1 MENRKVRKRISF
13 ILLVVMLFNMLS
25 TSFPLQAMA
34 QRFSDEIHRSITVD
48 GKKDDWEGIEPVGES
63 PNPGFVEGDHVFDIG
78 NLYLTNDQ
86 EYLYF
91 WVDAINVP
99 YWYEEENDQ
108 GVYINIALQINDRD
122 SGISA
127 NPWASSFNFAGTEF
141 KPQYH
146 IALRLKKDNEV
157 HGAALYSAND
167 LQNPILATW
176 SDQKGAKFA
185 VNRHTGFEGKIP
197 VKYLGLKNGDEI
209 RAMVVL
215 SGNKNDH
222 GAFDVIPQDPGNEIA
237 ETWDH
242 SEKPNVLST
251 YTNSYKVTGLL
262 EQDDLELKSPVI
274 NEDGSITFYYQGSA
288 ETESV
293 FVPGSFN
300 NWSINE
306 KSAMTKD
313 ENDIWSLTVELSP
326 GVYEY
331 KFIVNGEWI
340 NDPLNEKTQGPD
352 NNNMAIVPGLITE
365 LPDEIGIG
373 KAISLSGKVMDSSGN
388 TNSVPIDWRLENP
401 IAGVKLSNHSLEVSA
416 EAPIGETIVLI
427 GTYET
432 YNLVHRIRI
441 IETPYEYTINYYR
454 FDGRQNEWDMWIWE
468 DGKEGTAYPFTRTTE
483 DGFAQATVE
492 FASQKINVI
501 TRPGNWSE
509 QEVDRVIEIPEGQR
523 SVEVWIV
530 QGDPSVYYNRED
542 VDLRPRI
549 QAAFMDREDTIH
561 VTTLSSISDDQ
572 VQQFKLYDYTADQ
585 EIPVQVVRESD
596 KKVKVMIAE
605 PSLIHVQHHYRVEHP
620 DFAGSDVVMR
630 GILDQQKFYYEG
642 NDLGVTYS
650 REKSTF
656 KVWAPTAVNVSLAIY
671 DDAGE
676 YNENGIVIDHSNG
689 EEILMN
695 RSENG
700 VWSVTVDG
708 DLNGKFYMYKVEFAN
723 GTEHYAVDPYAKAV
737 SANGQRGAIIDL
749 NDTNPENWKPDAKP
763 PMVHP
768 TDAIIYELHVRD
780 FSINENSGMAYKGK
794 YLAFTEEGTTDEFG
808 NATGIDHLA
817 ELGIT
822 HVHLLPVY
830 DFKTVNELTV
840 DDQESTDPKFNWG
853 YDPQNYNVP
862 EGSYSTDPEN
872 PVARI
877 IEFKQMVQALHDKG
891 IRVIM
896 DVVYNHT
903 YEIEN
908 GPFNKIVP
916 GYFYRTTDTGT
927 YANGSGVGNEIAT
940 ERPMVR
946 KYIVDSV
953 RYWAEEYNIDG
964 FRFDLMALI
973 DINTMKEIERV
984 LHQEV
989 DPTML
994 IYGEP
999 WQAGGSPLPHELQTV
1014 KGSQKDNNFAVF
1026 NDNFRTAIKGGS
1038 DDASKGFA
1046 TGSGGHESGIAEGVR
1061 GSIYDFTNSPAET
1074 INYVTA
1080 HDNLNL
1086 WDKIIKTMGLEEAEG
1101 WFHIRDGE
1109 LQGDS
1114 AERFS
1119 SVEEAVENTTSY
1131 HAVDLDD
1138 VLANETVKRSLLANG
1153 IILTSQGIPF
1163 IHAGDEILRTKFGD
1177 YNSYRSP
1184 DAINQIR
1191 WENKEKFKEV
1201 FEYYQGLIEL
1211 RKSHP
1216 AFRMNT
1222 KAAVEEHLV
1231 IHRAHGNI
1239 VVFELKNF
1247 ANGDIWKNIVVIY
1260 NANNSKQT
1268 VGLPHDT
1275 TWNIVVNHKSAG
1287 TEVIDTVQ
1295 GNHVEIEPL
1304 SIMVLFDEAREYT
1317 PEVSSI
1323 KLSTKQIGM
1332 KPGDTRAVQAII
1344 KDQYGNPITDV
1355 PVKWESSD
1363 ESIAVVN
1370 QNGNIK
1376 ALADGKA
1383 IITVSAGGI
1392 QETIEVMVGEL
1403 KPTNVHISG
1412 NDFVYAGF
1420 ETQLNVIVKDQ
1431 YGQEMPDVEVVWST
1445 SDSTVATVDS
1455 RGNVRGIAPGTATIT
1470 AKAGDTESSFTI
1482 TVKEYQQRYIEFYYM
1497 RPDGDYD
1504 GWNIWVW
1511 YTGAHDGEI
1520 QFTKITDKGAY
1531 AKFEIGPMT
1540 TSVGFVLRKGQDWE
1554 EKDAYSQDRY
1564 IAVSPNDLVTKV
1576 YVTSGVGEF
1585 YTVPFITGP
1594 EISDGN
1600 ITFYYRDPE
1609 LFAQNKM
1616 NLIERV
1622 QIKIN
1627 SEVYDMEYSEKE
1639 ERFTFTLNDVAE
1651 GIYEYTFLVTIAGD
1665 TIEVTDPYNTV
1676 DGKYIVELIIPDLEV
1691 TAEVFPSA
1699 ITYNENAVITVHI
1712 ENPEH
1717 VEIQEI
1723 YVDTSKLG
1731 GTKETFLDPLLNQ
1744 LTISVRDDV
1753 TAGEK
1758 ELPITVID
1766 EFGNRHETSVKL
1778 DVQPR
1783 MSQGKLDFDWDEA
1796 RIYFILTDRFFDGDP
1811 TNNPSP
1817 ENGYDPDHTE
1827 AFHGGDIQGIIDKL
1841 DYLEELGINTI
1852 WITPI
1857 VDNIDF
1863 NVGADHNTV
1872 PGLDPKQY
1880 AYHGYWAQDFTK
1892 MDPSLGDIDTMKR
1905 LIDEAHDRGIKIM
1918 VDVVL
1923 NHAGYGAEDNFP
1935 GMIRETP
1942 GTSDLDMELDGLP
1955 DFKTE
1960 DPEVRERLIE
1970 WQTAWLEKLRTDRG
1984 DTIDFFRVDTVKHVD
1999 NTTWRAFK
2007 NKLTEI
2013 SPSFK
2018 LIGEY
2023 WGASYQNDFG
2033 QLRSGQMDSLLDF
2046 DFKEQALRFLNGDI
2060 EGVEAYLRERNAVI
2074 DNTAMLGQFLSS
2086 HDQDGFLT
2094 RVDGD
2099 IGKLLVAASLQI
2111 TAKGQPVIYYG
2122 EELGRTGKNGWEQNE
2137 YGQYISFHEN
2147 RDDMPWELYENHDP
2161 TAMKIYNHYQKLL
2174 NIRKDYSKVFS
2185 KGDRTF
2191 VAGGNADEYSIYK
2204 REYEGEKIYVGL
2216 NITDESKV
2224 ATFQVEFSPGTL
2236 VKDLYSGE
2244 EFTVTENQEVTLE
2257 LPRKN
2262 DGGTIILVEKTEVP
2276 SPSDPDDSEEPSESD
2291 DVEGPE
2297 DSENPDEL
2305 DEEEKADETGEADKE
2320 SGSGTSDEIEDP
2332 SAPVDEDETSG
2343 KEVAETEKSLLPNT
2357 ATETFSKLWYGLLLL
2372 AMGACLLFFI
2382 KSKKQSH
2389 S

>member
-1 MENRKVRKRISF
+1 MFFSSILQIYSHFHLCKRLHKISKGGSILENRKVRKRISF

-25 TSFPLQAMA
+25 TSFLLQAMA

-274 NEDGSITFYYQGSA
+274 NEDGSIT
-288 ETESV
+288 
-293 FVPGSFN
+293 
-300 NWSINE
+300 
-306 KSAMTKD
+306 
-313 ENDIWSLTVELSP
+313 
-326 GVYEY
+326 
-331 KFIVNGEWI
+331 
-340 NDPLNEKTQGPD
+340 
-352 NNNMAIVPGLITE
+352 
-365 LPDEIGIG
+365 
-373 KAISLSGKVMDSSGN
+373 
-388 TNSVPIDWRLENP
+388 
-401 IAGVKLSNHSLEVSA
+401 
-416 EAPIGETIVLI
+416 
-427 GTYET
+427 
-432 YNLVHRIRI
+432 
-441 IETPYEYTINYYR
+441 
-454 FDGRQNEWDMWIWE
+454 
-468 DGKEGTAYPFTRTTE
+468 
-483 DGFAQATVE
+483 
-492 FASQKINVI
+492 
-501 TRPGNWSE
+501 
-509 QEVDRVIEIPEGQR
+509 
-523 SVEVWIV
+523 
-530 QGDPSVYYNRED
+530 
-542 VDLRPRI
+542 
-549 QAAFMDREDTIH
+549 
-561 VTTLSSISDDQ
+561 
-572 VQQFKLYDYTADQ
+572 
-585 EIPVQVVRESD
+585 
-596 KKVKVMIAE
+596 
-605 PSLIHVQHHYRVEHP
+605 
-620 DFAGSDVVMR
+620 
-630 GILDQQKFYYEG
+630 
-642 NDLGVTYS
+642 
-650 REKSTF
+650 
-656 KVWAPTAVNVSLAIY
+656 
-671 DDAGE
+671 
-676 YNENGIVIDHSNG
+676 
-689 EEILMN
+689 
-695 RSENG
+695 
-700 VWSVTVDG
+700 
-708 DLNGKFYMYKVEFAN
+708 
-723 GTEHYAVDPYAKAV
+723 
-737 SANGQRGAIIDL
+737 
-749 NDTNPENWKPDAKP
+749 
-763 PMVHP
+763 
-768 TDAIIYELHVRD
+768 
-780 FSINENSGMAYKGK
+780 
-794 YLAFTEEGTTDEFG
+794 
-808 NATGIDHLA
+808 
-817 ELGIT
+817 
-822 HVHLLPVY
+822 
-830 DFKTVNELTV
+830 
-840 DDQESTDPKFNWG
+840 
-853 YDPQNYNVP
+853 
-862 EGSYSTDPEN
+862 
-872 PVARI
+872 
-877 IEFKQMVQALHDKG
+877 
-891 IRVIM
+891 
-896 DVVYNHT
+896 
-903 YEIEN
+903 
-908 GPFNKIVP
+908 
-916 GYFYRTTDTGT
+916 
-927 YANGSGVGNEIAT
+927 
-940 ERPMVR
+940 
-946 KYIVDSV
+946 
-953 RYWAEEYNIDG
+953 
-964 FRFDLMALI
+964 
-973 DINTMKEIERV
+973 
-984 LHQEV
+984 
-989 DPTML
+989 
-994 IYGEP
+994 
-999 WQAGGSPLPHELQTV
+999 
-1014 KGSQKDNNFAVF
+1014 
-1026 NDNFRTAIKGGS
+1026 
-1038 DDASKGFA
+1038 
-1046 TGSGGHESGIAEGVR
+1046 
-1061 GSIYDFTNSPAET
+1061 
-1074 INYVTA
+1074 
-1080 HDNLNL
+1080 
-1086 WDKIIKTMGLEEAEG
+1086 
-1101 WFHIRDGE
+1101 
-1109 LQGDS
+1109 
-1114 AERFS
+1114 
-1119 SVEEAVENTTSY
+1119 
-1131 HAVDLDD
+1131 
-1138 VLANETVKRSLLANG
+1138 
-1153 IILTSQGIPF
+1153 
-1163 IHAGDEILRTKFGD
+1163 
-1177 YNSYRSP
+1177 
-1184 DAINQIR
+1184 
-1191 WENKEKFKEV
+1191 
-1201 FEYYQGLIEL
+1201 
-1211 RKSHP
+1211 
-1216 AFRMNT
+1216 
-1222 KAAVEEHLV
+1222 
-1231 IHRAHGNI
+1231 
-1239 VVFELKNF
+1239 
-1247 ANGDIWKNIVVIY
+1247 
-1260 NANNSKQT
+1260 
-1268 VGLPHDT
+1268 
-1275 TWNIVVNHKSAG
+1275 
-1287 TEVIDTVQ
+1287 
-1295 GNHVEIEPL
+1295 
-1304 SIMVLFDEAREYT
+1304 
-1317 PEVSSI
+1317 
-1323 KLSTKQIGM
+1323 
-1332 KPGDTRAVQAII
+1332 
-1344 KDQYGNPITDV
+1344 
-1355 PVKWESSD
+1355 
-1363 ESIAVVN
+1363 
-1370 QNGNIK
+1370 
-1376 ALADGKA
+1376 
-1383 IITVSAGGI
+1383 
-1392 QETIEVMVGEL
+1392 
-1403 KPTNVHISG
+1403 
-1412 NDFVYAGF
+1412 
-1420 ETQLNVIVKDQ
+1420 
-1431 YGQEMPDVEVVWST
+1431 
-1445 SDSTVATVDS
+1445 
-1455 RGNVRGIAPGTATIT
+1455 
-1470 AKAGDTESSFTI
+1470 
-1482 TVKEYQQRYIEFYYM
+1482 VKEYQQRYIEFYYM

-1564 IAVSPNDLVTKV
+1564 IAVSPTDLVTKV

-1676 DGKYIVELIIPDLEV
+1676 DGKSIVELIIPNLEV

-1892 MDPSLGDIDTMKR
+1892 MDPYLGDIDTMKR

-2357 ATETFSKLWYGLLLL
+2357 ATETFTILWYGLLLL